1 MSFVGVEGE
10 YVIDFRPIDE
20 WDGWI
25 YVTIGDVEMQW
36 SVMHADK
43 ENGAVALGGMTTG
56 SEALWNDQFWF
67 ELRFEDAPPIIRYWG
82 DKVIWR
88 EDRASRF

>member
-10 YVIDFRPIDE
+10 YAIDFRPIDE

-36 SVMHADK
+36 SVMHAD
-43 ENGAVALGGMTTG
+43 E
-56 SEALWNDQFWF
+56 
-67 ELRFEDAPPIIRYWG
+67 
-82 DKVIWR
+82 
-88 EDRASRF
+88 